1 MAMQDERGETR
12 IDQPGPLHNG
22 DGTLACP
29 GYATSLLLEYHR
41 KNVKASAWRI
51 KEWDY
56 YLVNDDEY
64 AVALTL
70 SYMGYAGL
78 VSVSLIDFAQAAYK
92 TTSVITPFPFGRF
105 HLPESSASGVSSFE
119 NSRVALS
126 FEAADGQRRLR
137 ATFRRFDGDEDLT
150 FEALLDEEPRDTM
163 VIATPW
169 AEDELAFYYNQK
181 IVAMQV
187 RGSFKKGT
195 LVHGFRPENSFGL
208 LDWGRGVWTRDN
220 TWFWAV
226 GQGWQHGPVHKQ
238 GKAGARLSGA
248 SQAGGRHRFGLNL
261 GYGFGDTSAASENMA
276 FVDGAAVKLGRVDF
290 GIPQKRRDARK
301 IADRYELMQ
310 PWHMTDGE
318 GRLDLM
324 FTPAI
329 DRIDYMDFKLIRSD
343 QHQVF
348 GTFDGTVVLDDGT
361 RFPIEGLRGSA
372 EVIHNVY

>member
-70 SYMGYAGL
+70 SDMGYAGL

-276 FVDGAAVKLGRVDF
+276 FVDARPSSWGGSISAFPRSGATR
-290 GIPQKRRDARK
+290 ARSPT
-301 IADRYELMQ
+301 ATNSCS
-310 PWHMTDGE
+310 P
-318 GRLDLM
+318 
-324 FTPAI
+324 
-329 DRIDYMDFKLIRSD
+329 
-343 QHQVF
+343 
-348 GTFDGTVVLDDGT
+348 GT
-361 RFPIEGLRGSA
+361 
-372 EVIHNVY
+372 

>member
-1 MAMQDERGETR
+1 MAMQDERGETK
-12 IDQPGPLHNG
+12 IDQPGPLHNA
-22 DGTLACP
+22 DGTFACP

-70 SYMGYAGL
+70 SDMGYAGL

-92 TTSVITPFPFGRF
+92 TTSAITPFPFGRF

-195 LVHGFRPENSFGL
+195 LVHGFRPENWSDFWIGAAACGRATTPGSGPSAKVGSTVRFMSGGRRTPAFPGL
-208 LDWGRGVWTRDN
+208 RK
-220 TWFWAV
+220 
-226 GQGWQHGPVHKQ
+226 P
-238 GKAGARLSGA
+238 AGA
-248 SQAGGRHRFGLNL
+248 
-261 GYGFGDTSAASENMA
+261 
-276 FVDGAAVKLGRVDF
+276 
-290 GIPQKRRDARK
+290 I
-301 IADRYELMQ
+301 
-310 PWHMTDGE
+310 
-318 GRLDLM
+318 
-324 FTPAI
+324 
-329 DRIDYMDFKLIRSD
+329 
-343 QHQVF
+343 
-348 GTFDGTVVLDDGT
+348 
-361 RFPIEGLRGSA
+361 GSA
-372 EVIHNVY
+372 